1 MLTFLS
7 NNNPLRP
14 HSKVSTTTFSR
25 VAHFTHA
32 QDYSKGHD
40 RWKKI
45 KKTLSSVLI
54 HHPRQHSATCCFDQ
68 HALANAR
75 FGGMSSA
82 SSQEAVSLI
91 DTNHDWKAA
100 SIGRVHQSGARAV
113 HPVTHTCTHSC
124 GAVSCRHGMARPL

>member
-1 MLTFLS
+1 M
-7 NNNPLRP
+7 NKKKNPI
-14 HSKVSTTTFSR
+14 VSVDTTT
-25 VAHFTHA
+25 
-32 QDYSKGHD
+32 
-40 RWKKI
+40 
-45 KKTLSSVLI
+45 
-54 HHPRQHSATCCFDQ
+54 
-68 HALANAR
+68 LANAPLR
-75 FGGMSSA
+75 AVSISMPLPTQDFGGMSTA